1 MEPSLALKTSTNC
14 EYEPCVLSVF
24 FSHSPLLGQFTT
36 TPHHTIFMDWAG
48 MLERRKAISLGMFN
62 PVALRFICT
71 AITKISQTKRKV
83 STTFLCLGVSGLNST
98 SRILDWVIFYPLQI

>member
-36 TPHHTIFMDWAG
+36 TPHHFYGLGWHAG
-48 MLERRKAISLGMFN
+48 
-62 PVALRFICT
+62 T
-71 AITKISQTKRKV
+71 AKGYFFGDV
-83 STTFLCLGVSGLNST
+83 
-98 SRILDWVIFYPLQI
+98 